1 MANIGEPVRR
11 VRVVPLTNPIH
22 APEGPV
28 RKEPVKEPNKAP
40 VKEPV
45 KEPA

>member
-1 MANIGEPVRR
+1 MAQIGEPVRR
-11 VRVVPLTNPIH
+11 VKVVPLTNPIK

-28 RKEPVKEPNKAP
+28 RKEPVKTPA
-40 VKEPV
+40 KEPV